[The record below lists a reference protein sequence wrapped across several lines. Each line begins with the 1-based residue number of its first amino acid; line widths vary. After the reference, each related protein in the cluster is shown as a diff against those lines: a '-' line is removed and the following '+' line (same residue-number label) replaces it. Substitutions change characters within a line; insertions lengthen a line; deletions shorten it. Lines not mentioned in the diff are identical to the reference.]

1 MSRFYVE
8 DPEQIYGC
16 FRCGELMGEVTTV
29 GKNHVCG
36 SCGEDS
42 VISLLNSLDIIN
54 DLFLKGSLTLHG
66 EDIYLNDIIEE

>member
-1 MSRFYVE
+1 MSRFYIE

-16 FRCGELMGEVTTV
+16 FRCGELMGDVTEV
-29 GKNHVCG
+29 GHGHVCG

-54 DLFLKGSLTLHG
+54 DLFLKGDLTLNG
-66 EDIYLNDIIEE
+66 EDIYLNDIIE